1 MSAQVTHLNYRHA
14 ENMAHSREHAEWLT
28 RMAARAIGIDVT
40 NAQWSYPHGGLLLVG
55 ATGVREAGER
65 KLFCPLNDMG
75 DAFEVQT
82 KLRMNAHY
90 RYISADRHAIYMS
103 LAHDKSKVDLW
114 AMINDG
120 DDVFR
125 VRMNAVTQL
134 AALRQ
139 VEIDNELGR

>member
-1 MSAQVTHLNYRHA
+1 MSATLSTVINFREAVNVEHR
-14 ENMAHSREHAEWLT
+14 REHAEWLT

-40 NAQWSYPHGGLLLVG
+40 HWRWSHGHGGIICM
-55 ATGVREAGER
+55 AGVVEVGER
-65 KLFCPLNDMG
+65 KLFAPLTNMA
-75 DAFEVQT
+75 DAFEVESR
-82 KLRMNAHY
+82 LRMTAQY
-90 RYISADRHAIYMS
+90 RWLNSARHAIYMTM
-103 LAHDKSKVDLW
+103 AHDKSKCDLW

-120 DDVFR
+120 DCVFR